1 MEELINSKGTV
12 YSWNNK
18 LLSRKMK
25 MTKDK
30 KSNSTKNDAIV
41 VIVKDSDLKENVRV
55 LKEQAKLL
63 KKEIYN
69 LQLEKNALTK
79 ATEMKKRS
87 QH

>member
-1 MEELINSKGTV
+1 
-12 YSWNNK
+12 
-18 LLSRKMK
+18 

>member
-1 MEELINSKGTV
+1 MEELNNSKGTV

-41 VIVKDSDLKENVRV
+41 VIVKDSDLNENVRV

-79 ATEMKKRS
+79 ATEIKKRS

>member
-1 MEELINSKGTV
+1 MEELNNSKGTV

>member
-1 MEELINSKGTV
+1 MEELNNSKGTV

-79 ATEMKKRS
+79 ATEIKKRS